1 MIAALIEGARL
12 DLKSVEYDHAE
23 VFLKEIERSRAFLD
37 ARLPWVQ
44 ATQTIEDA
52 LRFIDSYS
60 LQREMNNGG
69 LWGLFRKEDNAF
81 MGCICLQWVE
91 WDNLSTSIGYWLLN
105 RFTGYGYATEA
116 LKLLSNY
123 AFKSLKLNR
132 LEVDVAINNPKSV
145 ALLKRVGFQE
155 EGLFRE
161 YTRLNGVFLNHRRF
175 SLLSSDSAAAQL

>member
-1 MIAALIEGARL
+1 MIATFIEGTRF

-23 VFLKEIERSRAFLD
+23 VFLTEIEKSRSFLD
-37 ARLPWVQ
+37 ARLPWVR

-60 LQREMNNGG
+60 LQREMENGG
-69 LWGLFRKEDNAF
+69 LWGLFHKKDGAF

-91 WDNLSTSIGYWLLN
+91 WEHLSTSIGYWLLN
-105 RFTGYGYATEA
+105 RFTGNGYATEA
-116 LKLLSNY
+116 LKLISHY
-123 AFKSLKLNR
+123 AFNSLKLNR
-132 LEVDVAINNPKSV
+132 LEVDVAINNPKSI
-145 ALLKRVGFQE
+145 ALLERVGFQE

-175 SLLSSDSAAAQL
+175 SLLSTDMAATRL